1 MLVLI
6 GKTTSGKTTV
16 RDKLVKKHGWK
27 EIVTY
32 TTRPMRKGE
41 KQDITYHFISMEEF
55 KEKINNGF
63 FAEWKSYITNEG
75 IWYYGTAKE
84 DIEKADDNTV
94 IILTPDGVRDI
105 LSTGL
110 DVSIIYIYSNIT
122 TIYKRLN
129 MRGDKRD
136 EIERRVAADNIDF
149 KGAELLADKIIYN
162 NDGADI
168 DTVTEDIISC
178 YERIKK
184 GKQ

>member
-6 GKTTSGKTTV
+6 GKTTSGKTTI
-16 RDKLVKKHGWK
+16 RDKLVNEHDWK

-32 TTRPMRKGE
+32 TTRPMRDGE
-41 KQDITYHFISMEEF
+41 KQDVTYHFISQEEF

-84 DIEKADDNTV
+84 DIKSADDQTV

-105 LSTGL
+105 LSNEL
-110 DVSIIYIYSNIT
+110 DVSIIYVYSNMT

-136 EIERRVAADNIDF
+136 EIERRVATDNIDF

-162 NDGADI
+162 NDGVDI
-168 DTVTEDIISC
+168 NTVTEDIISC